1 MFKSVLKTLGFR
13 GHSSVLLSPL
23 AGKVIPLS
31 DVHDPMFSS
40 GSLGEGV
47 AIEPT
52 GGKVVAPS
60 DSKVKAIFPSGHAV
74 ALHTNEGLDVL
85 DGRLQ
90 IVKGAVELGYNRTRL
105 GNDVGDLGDGLGNVG
120 VERLDRFAGTARRE
134 RDLYDRPYADD
145 DQHDERDGDDD
156 VHSVLP
162 GLGLADCFGRR
173 RTQGR
178 TAGTL
183 LLLYPIRSA

>member
-13 GHSSVLLSPL
+13 GHGSVLLSPL

-85 DGRLQ
+85 VHIGLDTEKLEGRHFT
-90 IVKGAVELGYNRTRL
+90 VHAA
-105 GNDVGDLGDGLGNVG
+105 VGDSVKRGDVLIEFDRDAIKREGYDLTAPILICNSAEYSCIKGEVG
-120 VERLDRFAGTARRE
+120 DTVGELEKLLTARE
-134 RDLYDRPYADD
+134 
-145 DQHDERDGDDD
+145 
-156 VHSVLP
+156 
-162 GLGLADCFGRR
+162 
-173 RTQGR
+173 
-178 TAGTL
+178 
-183 LLLYPIRSA
+183 

>member
-1 MFKSVLKTLGFR
+1 MFKSVLKTLGIH

-31 DVHDPMFSS
+31 DVQDPMFSS

-85 DGRLQ
+85 VHIGLDTEKLEGRHFT
-90 IVKGAVELGYNRTRL
+90 VHAA
-105 GNDVGDLGDGLGNVG
+105 VGDSVKRGDVLIEFDRDAIKREGYDLTAPILICNSAEYSSIKGEVG
-120 VERLDRFAGTARRE
+120 DTVGELEKLLTARE
-134 RDLYDRPYADD
+134 
-145 DQHDERDGDDD
+145 
-156 VHSVLP
+156 
-162 GLGLADCFGRR
+162 
-173 RTQGR
+173 
-178 TAGTL
+178 
-183 LLLYPIRSA
+183 

>member
-85 DGRLQ
+85 VHIGLDTEKLEGRHFT
-90 IVKGAVELGYNRTRL
+90 GSCRG
-105 GNDVGDLGDGLGNVG
+105 G
-120 VERLDRFAGTARRE
+120 
-134 RDLYDRPYADD
+134 
-145 DQHDERDGDDD
+145 
-156 VHSVLP
+156 
-162 GLGLADCFGRR
+162 
-173 RTQGR
+173 
-178 TAGTL
+178 
-183 LLLYPIRSA
+183 